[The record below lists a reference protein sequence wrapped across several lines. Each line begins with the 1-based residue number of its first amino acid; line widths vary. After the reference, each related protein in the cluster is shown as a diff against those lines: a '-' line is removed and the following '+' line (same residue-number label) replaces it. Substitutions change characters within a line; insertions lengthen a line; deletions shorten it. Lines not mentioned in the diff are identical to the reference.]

1 MKGHSGFRKVT
12 IMVLALLCC
21 SLPATSLH
29 AVESGIS
36 VSASSAVT
44 YDPDTAEFTTTV
56 ESTGKDAA
64 RAAAATAALWSE
76 LQQALRKAGV
86 SAADASSA
94 SYTVSP
100 EWEWNRSTGKRE
112 FRGYKARHVVRVVVR
127 DLGKLGGAIDAV
139 VGAGAGTGTVD
150 GLRYFSSR
158 FESLR
163 LQALADAVRSA
174 RRDAEVIA
182 RAAGGKLG
190 ALQELQYGQPQND
203 FPVMRAVMA
212 EAAPAGA
219 PPTDVQPGEQKLTVS
234 VSSRWQ
240 YLSGSGK

>member
-1 MKGHSGFRKVT
+1 
-12 IMVLALLCC
+12 MVLALLCC